1 MADPRFFNKSQ
12 SYKLG
17 ELAKELECS
26 LSSNADQ
33 DMLINDVAPLATAT
47 ASDISFLDNLKYK
60 NDFQQTKAGACCV
73 TENMVDLAPAGTACL
88 ITKSPYKT
96 YALIAQKF
104 YPFETPENQISPH
117 ATIHETAEIGEGCQI
132 DAGAVIE
139 AGVKIGNHSHIMPNA
154 VIHKNCVVGSNCKIG
169 TSATITHAIIG
180 DHVTIYTGVRIG
192 QDGFGFAIDPAG
204 HVKVPQL
211 GRVIIEDHVE
221 IGANTTIDRGAGPDT
236 IIGTGTWIDNL
247 VQIGHNVKIGRGC
260 IIVAHV
266 GISGS
271 TELGDFVALG
281 GQVGIAGHLKIGS
294 GVRVAAQSGIM
305 RNVSPGEE
313 LGGTPALPLKQYM
326 RQITALKRLIKTKKT
341 D

>member
-1 MADPRFFNKSQ
+1 MADPRFFEKSQ
-12 SYKLG
+12 SYSLS
-17 ELAKELECS
+17 ELAKALDCK
-26 LSSNADQ
+26 LSDNADP
-33 DMLINDVAPLATAT
+33 DTLIEDVAPLATAGP
-47 ASDISFLDNLKYK
+47 SDISFLDNVKYK
-60 NDFQQTKAGACCV
+60 KDFQETKAAACCV
-73 TENMVDLAPAGTACL
+73 LPNMVDHAPEGTACL

-104 YPFETPENQISPH
+104 YPFETPKNQISPH
-117 ATIHETAEIGEGCQI
+117 AVIHENAEIGQACQI

-139 AGVKIGNHSHIMPNA
+139 EGVKIGDQCHIMANA
-154 VIHKNCVVGSNCKIG
+154 VIHKNCVIGSHCKIG
-169 TSATITHAIIG
+169 ASATITHAIIG

-260 IIVAHV
+260 VIVAHV

-281 GQVGIAGHLKIGS
+281 GQVGVAGHLKVGS
-294 GVRVAAQSGIM
+294 GARVAAQSGVM
-305 RNVSPGEE
+305 RDIPPGEE
-313 LGGTPALPLKQYM
+313 QGGTPAFPMKQYM
-326 RQITALKRLIKTKKT
+326 RQIAALKRLIKTKK
-341 D
+341 DD